1 VNEEF
6 YISLAGEI
14 FDGYTEFQFKGRSVY
29 LKHLTIKDQR
39 NIHLYYDKY
48 KNIATSRG
56 VETEEEILQK
66 VKDDGLWTDEDDL
79 KISSLSSEI
88 KNLKKTKDSLFLNSQ
103 KEGVK
108 NTITEKQKEHFRLL
122 YKRKEIV
129 GKTAEDYASSMAS
142 TEMIRYFVFDSK
154 DLDKHA
160 FSKEEF
166 DEMDDLELIAL
177 KSLQSEFD
185 EMDDLE
191 LIALKSLQ
199 SEITEKIS
207 EKHIQ
212 EAVLR
217 PFFSLYLSFCENAR
231 DFFGKP
237 LVDLSVYQLK
247 MVVFGRVFQS
257 IFQNI
262 EDIPDDIR
270 DDPDRLLAFADAKQN
285 RGKGGSKA
293 FIDDNA
299 AASTVFGGTA
309 DDIKDLNQ
317 SGGKTVS
324 LSEEIKKSGGTLN
337 MEQMMK
343 LAGQ

>member
-66 VKDDGLWTDEDDL
+66 VKDDGLWTDDDDL

-88 KNLKKTKDSLFLNSQ
+88 ENLKKTKDSLFLNSQ
-103 KEGVK
+103 KEAVK
-108 NTITEKQKEHFRLL
+108 DTITEKQKEHFGLL

-129 GKTAEDYASSMAS
+129 GKTAEDYASNMAA

-160 FSKEEF
+160 FSKDEF

-177 KSLQSEFD
+177 KSLQ
-185 EMDDLE
+185 
-191 LIALKSLQ
+191 A
-199 SEITEKIS
+199 EITEKIS

-262 EDIPDDIR
+262 ENVPDDIR
-270 DDPDRLLAFADAKQN
+270 DDPERLLAFADAKQN
-285 RGKGGSKA
+285 KGKGGSKA

>member
-1 VNEEF
+1 
-6 YISLAGEI
+6 
-14 FDGYTEFQFKGRSVY
+14 
-29 LKHLTIKDQR
+29 
-39 NIHLYYDKY
+39 
-48 KNIATSRG
+48 
-56 VETEEEILQK
+56 
-66 VKDDGLWTDEDDL
+66 
-79 KISSLSSEI
+79 
-88 KNLKKTKDSLFLNSQ
+88 LFLNSQ

-122 YKRKEIV
+122 CKRKEIV
-129 GKTAEDYASSMAS
+129 GKTAEDYASNMAS

-177 KSLQSEFD
+177 R
-185 EMDDLE
+185 
-191 LIALKSLQ
+191 SLQ

-262 EDIPDDIR
+262 ENIPDDIR
-270 DDPDRLLAFADAKQN
+270 DDPERLLAFADAKQN
-285 RGKGGSKA
+285 KGKGGSKA

>member
-122 YKRKEIV
+122 CKRKEIV
-129 GKTAEDYASSMAS
+129 GKTAEDYASNMAS

-177 KSLQSEFD
+177 R
-185 EMDDLE
+185 
-191 LIALKSLQ
+191 SLQ

-270 DDPDRLLAFADAKQN
+270 DDPERLLAFADAKQN